1 MCVLLF
7 GVVSPQITK
16 KWEYALS
23 KEIPQD
29 LNAVSVFYLKI
40 YEIHTG
46 ITLINLQTYKSDLH
60 LISPTPLP
68 DITLHIKVTKIEK
81 NNHQL
86 KQLLIVKQI
95 LHGSTLGNV

>member
-1 MCVLLF
+1 MASVLLF

-29 LNAVSVFYLKI
+29 LNAVSMFYMKI

-46 ITLINLQTYKSDLH
+46 IILINLSTYKSD
-60 LISPTPLP
+60 
-68 DITLHIKVTKIEK
+68 
-81 NNHQL
+81 
-86 KQLLIVKQI
+86 
-95 LHGSTLGNV
+95 